1 MDWKSRA
8 APLHAVSL
16 RCDSWFLSPAVHT
29 AQIEP
34 RSPRRRSVNRIAC
47 GSLVI
52 TMALLVGCSESMI
65 RGGSLFAGSNL
76 SGGSNISVPPQDP
89 IAPPQEPSPPP
100 QEPVVTPEDP
110 IVPPQEPIVLPQDP
124 IATPEEPTAPSPEPT
139 SPTPEPTVIECGSGL
154 AAQDLAG
161 QCRASPPTPGALE
174 AVAETSAAGITVASL
189 TVSQTAA
196 RVLQVGWQPFGD
208 NASGYLVYY
217 GTTADTANAL
227 VSDLPTNSGLINPA
241 APSVTYDSVR
251 DLGLYVGD
259 TVCFRIHAYNSARTV
274 IAEAFLGCSAI

>member
-1 MDWKSRA
+1 
-8 APLHAVSL
+8 
-16 RCDSWFLSPAVHT
+16 
-29 AQIEP
+29 
-34 RSPRRRSVNRIAC
+34 
-47 GSLVI
+47 
-52 TMALLVGCSESMI
+52 MALLVGCSESMI
-65 RGGSLFAGSNL
+65 RGGSLFAGSSL
-76 SGGSNISVPPQDP
+76 SGGSSISVPPQDP
-89 IAPPQEPSPPP
+89 IAPP

-161 QCRASPPTPGALE
+161 QCRAVPPTPGALE
-174 AVAETSAAGITVASL
+174 AVAGTSAAGISVASL

-217 GTTADTANAL
+217 GTTADAANAL

-241 APSVTYDSVR
+241 APTVTYDSVR

>member
-1 MDWKSRA
+1 
-8 APLHAVSL
+8 
-16 RCDSWFLSPAVHT
+16 
-29 AQIEP
+29 
-34 RSPRRRSVNRIAC
+34 
-47 GSLVI
+47 
-52 TMALLVGCSESMI
+52 MALLVGCSESMI
-65 RGGSLFAGSNL
+65 RGGSLFAGSSL
-76 SGGSNISVPPQDP
+76 SGGSSISVPPQDP
-89 IAPPQEPSPPP
+89 IAPP

-161 QCRASPPTPGALE
+161 QCRAVPPTPGALE
-174 AVAETSAAGITVASL
+174 AVAGTSAAGISVASL
-189 TVSQTAA
+189 TVSQMAS

-241 APSVTYDSVR
+241 APTVTYDSVR